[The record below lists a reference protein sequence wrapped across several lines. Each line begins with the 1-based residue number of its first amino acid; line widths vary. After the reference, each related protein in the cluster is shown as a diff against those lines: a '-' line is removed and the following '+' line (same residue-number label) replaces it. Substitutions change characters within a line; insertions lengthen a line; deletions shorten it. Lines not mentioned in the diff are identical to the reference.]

1 MGDVDINWLAVILA
15 GISGAVIS
23 WLWFS
28 RYLFRNRWARLA
40 GLTQS
45 RMEQGTPI
53 AAAVTG
59 VVSILSAYVLAY
71 VASLIEAH
79 SGDGDLAS
87 ALGAAFWLWL
97 GMSATSVI
105 VHDAFDQRPVQMTVI
120 AVGERFVTM
129 LVMGLI
135 IGVFGV

>member
-1 MGDVDINWLAVILA
+1 MGSVDINWIAVVLA
-15 GISGAVIS
+15 GLSGAVIS

-28 RYLFRNRWARLA
+28 SYLFRDRWRRLA

-45 RMEQGTPI
+45 RMEEGTPI

-59 VVSILSAYVLAY
+59 VVSILTAYVVAY

-79 SGDGDLAS
+79 SGDSDLAS

-97 GMSATSVI
+97 GISATSVI

-120 AVGERFVTM
+120 ATGERFATL

-135 IGVFGV
+135 IGIFGV